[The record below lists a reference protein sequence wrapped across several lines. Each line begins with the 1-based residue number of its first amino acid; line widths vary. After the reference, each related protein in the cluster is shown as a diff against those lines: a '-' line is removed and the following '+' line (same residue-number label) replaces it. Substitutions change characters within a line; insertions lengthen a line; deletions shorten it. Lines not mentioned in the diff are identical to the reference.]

1 MADPIG
7 TRHHTMQRL
16 RRLSRRRS
24 ARSEEGTFVIDG
36 PVLLAEALDA
46 GVPVDEVVAAPA
58 CPADLL
64 ARAAGAGAAVH
75 ETRAGDL
82 ARVVDTMTPQPVAA
96 IARFPMVTAAEAAT
110 AASPLALVL
119 VGVADPG
126 NAGTLLRSAEAAGA
140 GAVVFCDDAVDPYSP
155 KCVRSSAGSVFRLT
169 IVREGDAGPALDA
182 LAAAGL
188 HTVATLARD
197 GRPYDDVD
205 LGRPVAVVLG
215 SEAHGLPD
223 HLIHRIDTAVTI
235 PMAGGG
241 ESLNVAM
248 AGTILC
254 FDAARRRRAGGG
266 KEPSAA
272 PATTPH
278 AARPGTPP
286 DPQPDAP
293 GNQLDDTPPRA
304 AGCTTT

>member
-7 TRHHTMQRL
+7 IRHHSMQRL

-24 ARSEEGTFVIDG
+24 ARSEEGAFVIDG
-36 PVLLAEALDA
+36 PLLLAEALDA
-46 GVPVDEVVAAPA
+46 SVPVDEVVAAPA

-64 ARAAGAGAAVH
+64 ARAARAGAAVH

-82 ARVVDTMTPQPVAA
+82 ARVVDTVTPQPVAA
-96 IARFPMVTAAEAAT
+96 IARFPTVTATEAA
-110 AASPLALVL
+110 AAAGPLALVL

-140 GAVVFCDDAVDPYSP
+140 GTVLFCDDAVDPYSP

-169 IVREGDAGPALDA
+169 IVREGDAGAALDA
-182 LAAAGL
+182 LASAGL
-188 HTVATLARD
+188 RTVATLARD
-197 GRPYDDVD
+197 GRPYDEVD

-215 SEAHGLPD
+215 SEAHGLAD
-223 HLIHRIDTAVTI
+223 HLLHRVDTAVTI
-235 PMAGGG
+235 PMVGGA

-254 FDAARRRRAGGG
+254 FDAARRRRADDAGRA
-266 KEPSAA
+266 SAP
-272 PATTPH
+272 PATTPR
-278 AARPGTPP
+278 AGQPATPP
-286 DPQPDAP
+286 DLPPGAP

-304 AGCTTT
+304 AGCTTR